1 LHATTEPEQSL
12 TDKNNG
18 TVLWPLLHATTEPQQ
33 GLTEVLHIKDS
44 GDFNKI
50 KYFQNFLVQLGG
62 PKRRAPT
69 PETIKRLEAKASL
82 FD

>member
-1 LHATTEPEQSL
+1 LHATTEPEQGLTDKNNGTVFWPLLHATTEPEQSL

-33 GLTEVLHIKDS
+33 GLTEAFYIKDS

-50 KYFQNFLVQLGG
+50 K
-62 PKRRAPT
+62 
-69 PETIKRLEAKASL
+69 
-82 FD
+82 